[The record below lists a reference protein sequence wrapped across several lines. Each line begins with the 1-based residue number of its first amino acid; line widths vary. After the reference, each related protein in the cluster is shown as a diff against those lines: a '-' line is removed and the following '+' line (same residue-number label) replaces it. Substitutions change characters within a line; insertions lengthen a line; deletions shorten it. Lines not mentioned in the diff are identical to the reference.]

1 MPENHFT
8 EPTTSIWPIILAAG
22 IALIVTGLLFSLFLS
37 LVGVIL
43 VIFALAGWTQEVR
56 TLAPF
61 MEQPE
66 DGEETGH
73 E

>member
-1 MPENHFT
+1 MPDTHFT

-22 IALIVTGLLFSLFLS
+22 IALLVTGLLLSLFIS

-56 TLAPF
+56 TLAPY
-61 MEQPE
+61 MEEPE
-66 DGEETGH
+66 DEEDAGH